1 MGLFLAKE
9 LLSVV
14 VSDCLLG
21 QFVKEGLVQFLQIG
35 NLFSLLQINTLLNFN
50 LNNFFF

>member
-21 QFVKEGLVQFLQIG
+21 QFVQKSLVQFLQLG
-35 NLFSLLQINTLLNFN
+35 NLFSLLQIKTLLNFN
-50 LNNFFF
+50 LNVFFF